1 MRRLFND
8 GARGVFGMNAMRDER
23 RGGDDS
29 LNLAEVAAKLRTL
42 RSASQNRRY
51 RGAPPPLPSRGI
63 VIEIVESLIAAL
75 YPRHFGP
82 TDLAPQD
89 ADAFIIRTLESA
101 LSALK
106 RQIEL
111 KLTLTREWKGESRID
126 SPLRAGDVVTTF
138 AAALPRVRALL
149 DSDLRAAFEGD
160 PSAKRI
166 DEIVF
171 CFPGFAAIAR
181 HRLAHELYALGVT
194 MIARIIAEDAHS
206 ATGIDIHP
214 GADIGERFFIDH
226 GTGVVI
232 GETAIIGRNVRLY
245 QAVTLGAKR
254 FEADAS
260 GALAKGYPRHPIVED
275 DVVIYAGAT
284 VLGRVRIGKGSS
296 IGGNVWLTRDVPP
309 GGSITQAKALNESFD
324 DGAGI

>member
-1 MRRLFND
+1 M
-8 GARGVFGMNAMRDER
+8 
-23 RGGDDS
+23 
-29 LNLAEVAAKLRTL
+29 
-42 RSASQNRRY
+42 
-51 RGAPPPLPSRGI
+51 
-63 VIEIVESLIAAL
+63 
-75 YPRHFGP
+75 
-82 TDLAPQD
+82 
-89 ADAFIIRTLESA
+89 
-101 LSALK
+101 
-106 RQIEL
+106 
-111 KLTLTREWKGESRID
+111 
-126 SPLRAGDVVTTF
+126 
-138 AAALPRVRALL
+138 
-149 DSDLRAAFEGD
+149 
-160 PSAKRI
+160 
-166 DEIVF
+166 F

-181 HRLAHELYALGVT
+181 HRLAHELYDLGVT

-214 GADIGERFFIDH
+214 GAQIGERFFIDH

-260 GALAKGYPRHPIVED
+260 GALAKNYPRHPIVED

-284 VLGRVRIGKGSS
+284 VLGRVTIGRGSS

-309 GGSITQAKALNESFD
+309 GSSVTQAKARNETFD

>member
-1 MRRLFND
+1 MSALRESRRNSDVDLV
-8 GARGVFGMNAMRDER
+8 AVV
-23 RGGDDS
+23 
-29 LNLAEVAAKLRTL
+29 AELSALRT
-42 RSASQNRRY
+42 ASQTRRY
-51 RGAPPPLPSRGI
+51 RGVPPPLPSREI
-63 VIEIVESLIAAL
+63 VIEIVEAIVSAL

-82 TDLAPQD
+82 ADLGPD
-89 ADAFIIRTLESA
+89 DVDAFALRALESA
-101 LSALK
+101 ISALK

-111 KLTLTREWKGESRID
+111 ELALANEWKGELRID
-126 SPLRAGDVVTTF
+126 SPLRAGDVVEAF
-138 AAALPRVRALL
+138 ATALPNVRAVL
-149 DSDLRAAFEGD
+149 DTDLRAAFEGD
-160 PSAKRI
+160 PSAKSI

-171 CFPGFAAIAR
+171 CFPGFAAIVR
-181 HRLAHELYALGVT
+181 HRLAHELYELGVT
-194 MIARIIAEDAHS
+194 MIARMIAEDAHS

-214 GADIGERFFIDH
+214 GARIGERFFIDH

-260 GALAKGYPRHPIVED
+260 GALVKNTPRHPIVED
-275 DVVIYAGAT
+275 NVVIYAGAT
-284 VLGRVRIGKGSS
+284 VLGRVTIGKGSS

-309 GGSITQAKALNESFD
+309 GSNVTQAKALNETFD

>member
-1 MRRLFND
+1 MTAL
-8 GARGVFGMNAMRDER
+8 RDER
-23 RGGDDS
+23 SEAQGGRD
-29 LNLAEVAAKLRTL
+29 LTGVAAELRSLRT
-42 RSASQNRRY
+42 ASQSRRY
-51 RGAPPPLPSRGI
+51 RGSPPPLPSRPVI
-63 VIEIVESLIAAL
+63 IEIVEAIVSAL

-82 TDLAPQD
+82 ADLAPD
-89 ADAFIIRTLESA
+89 SVDAFIMRTLEPA
-101 LSALK
+101 LSALQ

-111 KLTLTREWKGESRID
+111 ELALAREWKGESRID
-126 SPLRAGDVVTTF
+126 TPLRAGEVVEAF
-138 AAALPRVRALL
+138 GSALPKVRGLL

-160 PSAKRI
+160 PSARSI

-181 HRLAHELYALGVT
+181 HRLAHELYDLGVT

-214 GADIGERFFIDH
+214 GARIGERFFIDH

-232 GETAIIGRNVRLY
+232 GETAIIGRNVRLH

-254 FEADAS
+254 FEAAES
-260 GALAKGYPRHPIVED
+260 GALAKNYPRHPIVED

-284 VLGRVRIGKGSS
+284 VLGRVTIGKGSS
-296 IGGNVWLTRDVPP
+296 IGGNIWLTRDVPP
-309 GGSITQAKALNESFD
+309 GSSITQAKARNETFD

>member
-1 MRRLFND
+1 MSAL
-8 GARGVFGMNAMRDER
+8 RDTCRDDVE
-23 RGGDDS
+23 GGFELD
-29 LNLAEVAAKLRTL
+29 LVGVAAALRALRT
-42 RSASQNRRY
+42 ASQTRRY
-51 RGAPPPLPSRGI
+51 RGAPPHLPSREI
-63 VIEIVESLIAAL
+63 IIEIVEAIVSSL

-82 TDLAPQD
+82 ADLAPD
-89 ADAFIIRTLESA
+89 DVDGFVLRSLEFA
-101 LSALK
+101 LSALR

-111 KLTLTREWKGESRID
+111 ELALAREWKGESRID
-126 SPLRAGDVVTTF
+126 TPLRAGDVVGAF
-138 AAALPRVRALL
+138 ATALPKVRGLL

-160 PSAKRI
+160 PSARSI

-181 HRLAHELYALGVT
+181 HRLAHQLYHLGVT
-194 MIARIIAEDAHS
+194 MIARIIAEEAHS

-214 GADIGERFFIDH
+214 GARIGERFFIDH

-232 GETAIIGRNVRLY
+232 GETAVIGRNVRLY

-254 FEADAS
+254 FESDPS
-260 GALAKGYPRHPIVED
+260 GALAKNYPRHPIVED

-284 VLGRVRIGKGSS
+284 VLGRVTIGQGSS

-309 GGSITQAKALNESFD
+309 GSSITQAKARNETFD
-324 DGAGI
+324 EGGGI

>member
-1 MRRLFND
+1 MSVMQKRPRVSESDADLV
-8 GARGVFGMNAMRDER
+8 A
-23 RGGDDS
+23 
-29 LNLAEVAAKLRTL
+29 VAAELRALRT
-42 RSASQNRRY
+42 ASQTRRY
-51 RGAPPPLPSRGI
+51 RGSPPPLPSREV
-63 VIEIVESLIAAL
+63 VIEIVQAIVAAL

-82 TDLAPQD
+82 ADLQPAD

-111 KLTLTREWKGESRID
+111 ELALMREWKGETRID
-126 SPLRAGDVVTTF
+126 SPLRAGDVVAAF
-138 AAALPRVRALL
+138 AAALPKVRGLL

-160 PSAKRI
+160 PSAKSI
-166 DEIVF
+166 DEIAF

-214 GADIGERFFIDH
+214 GAEIGERFFIDH

-232 GETAIIGRNVRLY
+232 GETAVIGRNVRLY

-260 GALAKGYPRHPIVED
+260 GALVKNTPRHPIVED

-284 VLGRVRIGKGSS
+284 VLGRVTIGRGSS
-296 IGGNVWLTRDVPP
+296 IGGNVWLTRDAPP
-309 GGSITQAKALNESFD
+309 GSSITQAKARNETFD

>member
-1 MRRLFND
+1 MSALRDRSRDDLEGDFDLVAVVKDLRL
-8 GARGVFGMNAMRDER
+8 
-23 RGGDDS
+23 
-29 LNLAEVAAKLRTL
+29 LRA
-42 RSASQNRRY
+42 ASQTRRY
-51 RGAPPPLPSRGI
+51 RGAPPPLPSREI
-63 VIEIVESLIAAL
+63 ILEIVAAIVSAL

-82 TDLAPQD
+82 ADLAPD
-89 ADAFIIRTLESA
+89 EVDAFIVRTLERA
-101 LSALK
+101 LGALR

-111 KLTLTREWKGESRID
+111 ELALSKEWKGESRID
-126 SPLRAGDVVTTF
+126 TPLRIGNVVQAFT
-138 AAALPRVRALL
+138 AALPKVRALL
-149 DSDLRAAFEGD
+149 DSDVRAAFEGD
-160 PSAKRI
+160 PSAKSI

-214 GADIGERFFIDH
+214 GAKIGERFFIDH
-226 GTGVVI
+226 GTGVVV

-254 FEADAS
+254 FEADEL
-260 GALAKGYPRHPIVED
+260 GALAKNYPRHPIVED
-275 DVVIYAGAT
+275 DVVIYSGAT
-284 VLGRVRIGKGSS
+284 VLGRVTIGRGSS

-309 GGSITQAKALNESFD
+309 GSSVTQAKARNEIFD